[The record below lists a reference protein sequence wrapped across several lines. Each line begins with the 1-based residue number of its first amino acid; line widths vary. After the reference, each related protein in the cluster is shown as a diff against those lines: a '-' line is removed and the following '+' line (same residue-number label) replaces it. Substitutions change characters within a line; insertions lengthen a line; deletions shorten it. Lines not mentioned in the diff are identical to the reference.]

1 MNFKKLTTTVILCT
15 VLALTS
21 FAQSRMTVSVRV
33 VDSDNYPLVGAGVI
47 ESGTKNGSVT
57 DIDGFAQISVLPD
70 ARLEISSLGFQ
81 SKTIPVSGRTSVVV
95 VLASESLALD
105 DVVVVGYGVQKR
117 ETVTG
122 AISQVAGDKIIKS
135 PVSNISNAIV
145 GRVSGIATVQQSG
158 EVGFDETTIR
168 VRGVGTYNGDQNPLV
183 VIDGVV
189 RDMASF
195 NTLNSND
202 IMGINVLKDA
212 SATAV
217 YGVRGANGVIIVTT
231 RRGNEGRPKVS
242 MSANF
247 GFTTPTTLI
256 SFVDSYNYALLK
268 NEALANDDKVG
279 SKSFSQDE
287 LWKFQ
292 NNRDYTPDEVAA
304 MTFLNEAQR
313 NELLNS
319 PAQFF
324 SSHDYMSEIFAS
336 QLAPQQQYNVDVSG
350 GTKDVSYYASVG
362 YLNQRSLT
370 NDFGFKDS
378 AANSGS
384 NRLNFR
390 ANFDFNM
397 VKYTEIKV
405 SISGQMKESSSI
417 TSASGS
423 TSMGSRYKDLLLNI
437 YEAPPF
443 SAAGVIDGKLINGY
457 ANDGMMDSNKK
468 AWGKSPIAY
477 MLEKSKSRISQS
489 TLNTSVNLVHHMDY
503 LTEGLALR
511 ASVSYDHYISKTL
524 LVSSDIP
531 SYKFIRNPELPT
543 ELLFFG
549 GDEKAKSY
557 KEAGWSKHRKFY
569 MEYGITYN
577 HSFGKHDLS
586 AMLLANGERYTAN
599 GLTYNIPQ
607 GFYGLVA
614 RATYSYDSRYFAEFN
629 MGYNGSENFAP
640 GKRFGTFPAVSLGY
654 ALSNEPFFVKNDILT
669 WLKIRASYGQTGNS
683 NIGGNRFLY
692 LPGTWGNHGYSNPM
706 EGYSFGSSNGTTLNP
721 EYKGKYEISTGN
733 PDVTWEKK
741 NSYNLGIDTKF
752 FKNQLSISADIFKE
766 DRNNILTKLETVSS
780 LVGMSS
786 SVLPPV
792 NVGRMTNKGF
802 EIEASYDGSAGTDWY
817 WHIGGNFSYSVN
829 RIKYMAEPSYAYE
842 WMNTTGFAYGQ
853 YKAYYNEG
861 FYNTA
866 EEVANHPHNDIDA
879 NKVQAGDLKIVDV
892 NGDGIIDSKD
902 IVPVGFSNIPRTTF
916 GADLSLSWKGLSI
929 SLLFTGSAQ
938 GSFAMSDYLIVPFSQ
953 DQSSPLSYMTGR
965 WTPERY
971 AAGEAITYPRMSVNT
986 ATSQNNGKNAFWIRS
1001 TDHLKLKNI
1010 ELSYNFASLKGFS
1023 KTHISGLR
1031 IFFNANNLYTWCFG
1045 DLIGGIDPELTNDST
1060 STRGLIYPL
1069 TRVYNFGFNMEF

>member
-57 DIDGFAQISVLPD
+57 DIDGFAQVSVLPD

-81 SKTIPVSGRTSVVV
+81 SKTIPVSGRTSVIV

-324 SSHDYMSEIFAS
+324 SSHDYMS
-336 QLAPQQQYNVDVSG
+336 
-350 GTKDVSYYASVG
+350 
-362 YLNQRSLT
+362 
-370 NDFGFKDS
+370 
-378 AANSGS
+378 
-384 NRLNFR
+384 
-390 ANFDFNM
+390 
-397 VKYTEIKV
+397 
-405 SISGQMKESSSI
+405 
-417 TSASGS
+417 
-423 TSMGSRYKDLLLNI
+423 
-437 YEAPPF
+437 
-443 SAAGVIDGKLINGY
+443 
-457 ANDGMMDSNKK
+457 
-468 AWGKSPIAY
+468 
-477 MLEKSKSRISQS
+477 
-489 TLNTSVNLVHHMDY
+489 
-503 LTEGLALR
+503 
-511 ASVSYDHYISKTL
+511 
-524 LVSSDIP
+524 
-531 SYKFIRNPELPT
+531 
-543 ELLFFG
+543 
-549 GDEKAKSY
+549 
-557 KEAGWSKHRKFY
+557 
-569 MEYGITYN
+569 
-577 HSFGKHDLS
+577 
-586 AMLLANGERYTAN
+586 
-599 GLTYNIPQ
+599 
-607 GFYGLVA
+607 
-614 RATYSYDSRYFAEFN
+614 
-629 MGYNGSENFAP
+629 
-640 GKRFGTFPAVSLGY
+640 
-654 ALSNEPFFVKNDILT
+654 
-669 WLKIRASYGQTGNS
+669 
-683 NIGGNRFLY
+683 
-692 LPGTWGNHGYSNPM
+692 
-706 EGYSFGSSNGTTLNP
+706 
-721 EYKGKYEISTGN
+721 
-733 PDVTWEKK
+733 
-741 NSYNLGIDTKF
+741 
-752 FKNQLSISADIFKE
+752 
-766 DRNNILTKLETVSS
+766 
-780 LVGMSS
+780 
-786 SVLPPV
+786 
-792 NVGRMTNKGF
+792 
-802 EIEASYDGSAGTDWY
+802 
-817 WHIGGNFSYSVN
+817 
-829 RIKYMAEPSYAYE
+829 
-842 WMNTTGFAYGQ
+842 
-853 YKAYYNEG
+853 
-861 FYNTA
+861 
-866 EEVANHPHNDIDA
+866 
-879 NKVQAGDLKIVDV
+879 
-892 NGDGIIDSKD
+892 
-902 IVPVGFSNIPRTTF
+902 
-916 GADLSLSWKGLSI
+916 
-929 SLLFTGSAQ
+929 
-938 GSFAMSDYLIVPFSQ
+938 
-953 DQSSPLSYMTGR
+953 
-965 WTPERY
+965 
-971 AAGEAITYPRMSVNT
+971 
-986 ATSQNNGKNAFWIRS
+986 
-1001 TDHLKLKNI
+1001 
-1010 ELSYNFASLKGFS
+1010 
-1023 KTHISGLR
+1023 
-1031 IFFNANNLYTWCFG
+1031 
-1045 DLIGGIDPELTNDST
+1045 
-1060 STRGLIYPL
+1060 
-1069 TRVYNFGFNMEF
+1069 

>member
-1 MNFKKLTTTVILCT
+1 ML
-15 VLALTS
+15 
-21 FAQSRMTVSVRV
+21 
-33 VDSDNYPLVGAGVI
+33 
-47 ESGTKNGSVT
+47 
-57 DIDGFAQISVLPD
+57 
-70 ARLEISSLGFQ
+70 
-81 SKTIPVSGRTSVVV
+81 
-95 VLASESLALD
+95 
-105 DVVVVGYGVQKR
+105 VGYGVQKR

-531 SYKFIRNPELPT
+531 SYKFIRNPEMPA
-543 ELLFFG
+543 EMLFFG
-549 GDEKAKSY
+549 GAEKAKSY

-577 HSFGKHDLS
+577 RSFGKHDLS

-607 GFYGLVA
+607 GFLRSCSPCYV
-614 RATYSYDSRYFAEFN
+614 
-629 MGYNGSENFAP
+629 
-640 GKRFGTFPAVSLGY
+640 
-654 ALSNEPFFVKNDILT
+654 FV
-669 WLKIRASYGQTGNS
+669 
-683 NIGGNRFLY
+683 
-692 LPGTWGNHGYSNPM
+692 
-706 EGYSFGSSNGTTLNP
+706 
-721 EYKGKYEISTGN
+721 
-733 PDVTWEKK
+733 
-741 NSYNLGIDTKF
+741 
-752 FKNQLSISADIFKE
+752 
-766 DRNNILTKLETVSS
+766 
-780 LVGMSS
+780 
-786 SVLPPV
+786 
-792 NVGRMTNKGF
+792 
-802 EIEASYDGSAGTDWY
+802 
-817 WHIGGNFSYSVN
+817 
-829 RIKYMAEPSYAYE
+829 
-842 WMNTTGFAYGQ
+842 
-853 YKAYYNEG
+853 
-861 FYNTA
+861 
-866 EEVANHPHNDIDA
+866 
-879 NKVQAGDLKIVDV
+879 
-892 NGDGIIDSKD
+892 
-902 IVPVGFSNIPRTTF
+902 
-916 GADLSLSWKGLSI
+916 
-929 SLLFTGSAQ
+929 
-938 GSFAMSDYLIVPFSQ
+938 
-953 DQSSPLSYMTGR
+953 
-965 WTPERY
+965 
-971 AAGEAITYPRMSVNT
+971 
-986 ATSQNNGKNAFWIRS
+986 
-1001 TDHLKLKNI
+1001 
-1010 ELSYNFASLKGFS
+1010 
-1023 KTHISGLR
+1023 
-1031 IFFNANNLYTWCFG
+1031 
-1045 DLIGGIDPELTNDST
+1045 
-1060 STRGLIYPL
+1060 
-1069 TRVYNFGFNMEF
+1069 